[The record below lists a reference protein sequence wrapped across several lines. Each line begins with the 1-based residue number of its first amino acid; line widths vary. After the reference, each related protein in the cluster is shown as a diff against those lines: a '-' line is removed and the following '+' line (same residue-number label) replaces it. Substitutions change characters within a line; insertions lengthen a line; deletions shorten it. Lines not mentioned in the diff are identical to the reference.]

1 MCTLATEQ
9 TSDWLMCDAWEGLQ
23 PKYQPTVMVLDHV
36 DDEINRVIGGVAT
49 PSGTCFRPCGRL
61 GTPPN
66 RPTLLTGLSLNLTSI
81 F

>member
-23 PKYQPTVMVLDHV
+23 PTYQPTAIVLDHF

-49 PSGTCFRPCGRL
+49 PDGASCARL
-61 GTPPN
+61 GTPLDCLTHLARLRPN
-66 RPTLLTGLSLNLTSI
+66 RTSI
-81 F
+81 L

>member
-23 PKYQPTVMVLDHV
+23 PKYQPTAIVLDHI

-49 PSGTCFRPCGRL
+49 PDGA
-61 GTPPN
+61 
-66 RPTLLTGLSLNLTSI
+66 
-81 F
+81 

>member
-23 PKYQPTVMVLDHV
+23 PKYQPTAIVLDHV

-49 PSGTCFRPCGRL
+49 PGGALFRLCGRL
-61 GTPPN
+61 ATPPN
-66 RPTLLTGLSLNLTSI
+66 RLTLLTGLSLDLTSI

>member
-1 MCTLATEQ
+1 MCTLAAEQ

-23 PKYQPTVMVLDHV
+23 PKYQPTVVVLDHV

-49 PSGTCFRPCGRL
+49 PDGAWFRPCRWL
-61 GTPPN
+61 RTPLN
-66 RPTLLTGLSLNLTSI
+66 RFALLARSSSNLTSI